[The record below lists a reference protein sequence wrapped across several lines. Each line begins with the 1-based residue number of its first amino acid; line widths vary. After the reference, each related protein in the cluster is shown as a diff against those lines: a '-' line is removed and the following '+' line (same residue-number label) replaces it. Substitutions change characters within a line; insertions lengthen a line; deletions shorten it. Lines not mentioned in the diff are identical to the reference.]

1 MSNSATDFSG
11 FRTVGAES
19 RSCVALYGDSS
30 RPIVEP
36 KRRPSGFARLGALP
50 YRQAGVKMNSVSDQ
64 PALKTGGVKRRLA
77 DEFPNRVR
85 PAKFAHVV
93 LTTPNLRRARDW
105 YLEVLDGHVS
115 YENDMVCFL
124 SYDDERHRI
133 GLVGVPGLVERP
145 ANSWGLDHLAFTYPT
160 LGALLAH
167 YTFLKSKGLTPYWPI
182 NHGPTLSFYYR
193 APDGNKVEMQ
203 YDVFGQLQ
211 ERDAVV

>member
-1 MSNSATDFSG
+1 
-11 FRTVGAES
+11 
-19 RSCVALYGDSS
+19 
-30 RPIVEP
+30 
-36 KRRPSGFARLGALP
+36 
-50 YRQAGVKMNSVSDQ
+50 MNSVSDR

-124 SYDDERHRI
+124 SYDDEHHRI

-193 APDGNKVEMQ
+193 DPDGNKVEMQ
-203 YDVFGQLQ
+203 YDVFEKL
-211 ERDAVV
+211 EDLDAFFAAGNYDENFMGIIIDPEDLVARYEAGESIESLVSRPKLPPGKTPWDMHRP